1 MRIAERI
8 KMIKAMEFIAR
19 QINDEAVF
27 EPWLAIGVAD
37 GDIKLG
43 DLSVR
48 ESDVE
53 DLESYIEDEDFAD
66 IMDTFLG
73 LMNGA
78 ARSGGLCCDG
88 IVSKEA

>member
-1 MRIAERI
+1 
-8 KMIKAMEFIAR
+8 MIKAMEFIAR

>member
-27 EPWLAIGVAD
+27 EPWLAIGIAD

-43 DLSVR
+43 DLSIR

>member
-53 DLESYIEDEDFAD
+53 DMESYIEDEDFAD

-88 IVSKEA
+88 IVSKDA